1 MYLGGR
7 GIKNS
12 GGEVVDLLTIVV
24 AFFFSL
30 LMCLGL
36 IIMKWIITQ
45 IGATIFSLILFLM
58 IAMFL
63 LSMGDQENDDE

>member
-1 MYLGGR
+1 M
-7 GIKNS
+7 
-12 GGEVVDLLTIVV
+12 DLLTIVV

-36 IIMKWIITQ
+36 ILMKWIITQ
-45 IGATIFSLILFLM
+45 IGVTIFSLILFLM

-63 LSMGDQENDDE
+63 LAMGDQENDDE

>member
-1 MYLGGR
+1 M
-7 GIKNS
+7 
-12 GGEVVDLLTIVV
+12 DLLTIVV

-36 IIMKWIITQ
+36 ILMKWIITQ

>member
-1 MYLGGR
+1 M
-7 GIKNS
+7 
-12 GGEVVDLLTIVV
+12 DLLTIVV

-36 IIMKWIITQ
+36 ILMKWIITQ
-45 IGATIFSLILFLM
+45 IGATNFSLILFLM